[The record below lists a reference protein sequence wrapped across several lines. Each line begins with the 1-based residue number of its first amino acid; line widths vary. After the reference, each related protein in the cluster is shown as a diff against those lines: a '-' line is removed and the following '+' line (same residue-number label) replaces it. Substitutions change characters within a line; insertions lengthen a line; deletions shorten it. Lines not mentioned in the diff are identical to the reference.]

1 MSSDIQVVWFKRDL
15 RIQDHAPLKM
25 AIELNSPVL
34 LLYIFDTSILSA
46 SDSDQRH
53 WQFAYQSLSDL
64 QEQLIPFNAQ
74 LEILYGDSV
83 AIFSAIFRNYTVSK
97 VLSYVETGNKISF
110 DRDIKVKEVCDS
122 HGIPWLEF
130 QCNGVIRKLNSRM
143 EWDLRWYHFME
154 QSLDQPN
161 LTQLKNIQLD
171 KAYFSQYAL
180 NLCPMDLKFQ
190 HPLFQKGGENM
201 AWRYLSGFFDNRG
214 INYSKHI
221 SKPLLSRKSCSRL
234 SPYIAYGNLS
244 IRQVYQL
251 AKLKSHQTGWKR
263 PIQNFIS
270 RLKWHCHFIQ
280 KFEDE
285 CRMEYEPVNRAF
297 SGLQRN
303 STPELIKAWEQG
315 KTGIP
320 LIDACMR
327 CVCHSG
333 YLNFRM
339 RAMVVSFLVY
349 DLWQDWHHLHF
360 LARQFLDYEP
370 GIHYPQIQMQAGL
383 TGINTIR
390 IYNPIK
396 NSFDH
401 DPDGLFIK
409 EWVKELHD
417 VPAPFIHEPWKMNE
431 MEQVFYNCKMGVDYP
446 FPIVDPEKARK
457 EATEKVY
464 TFRKSQEVHVEGIRI
479 LKKHVSP
486 NRRKKETS
494 R

>member
-1 MSSDIQVVWFKRDL
+1 MNNSIQIIWFKRDL
-15 RIQDHAPLKM
+15 RIQDNAPLKR
-25 AIELNSPVL
+25 AIESNLGSL
-34 LLYIFDTSILSA
+34 LLYIFDPSILSEP
-46 SDSDQRH
+46 DSDQRH
-53 WQFAYQSLSDL
+53 WQFAYQSLIDL
-64 QEQLIPFNAQ
+64 QVQLSPFNARI
-74 LEILYGDSV
+74 EIFYGDS
-83 AIFSAIFRNYTVSK
+83 ATIFRDIASNYSISQ
-97 VLSYVETGNKISF
+97 VLSYIETGNKVSY
-110 DRDIKVKEVCDS
+110 DRDLKVKDVLDS
-122 HGIPWLEF
+122 YSIPWIEF
-130 QCNGVIRKLNSRM
+130 QCNGVIRKLKTRTG
-143 EWDLRWYHFME
+143 WDERWHHFME
-154 QSLDQPN
+154 SPLDQPN
-161 LTQLKNIQLD
+161 LNQLKNIQL
-171 KAYFSQYAL
+171 KNSFHSSYSIT
-180 NLCPMDLKFQ
+180 LCPIELNFK
-190 HPLFQKGGENM
+190 HPLFQKGGETM
-201 AWRYLSGFFDNRG
+201 AVKYLSSFFDRRG

-251 AKLKSHQTGWKR
+251 AKIKSHQSGWKR
-263 PIQNFIS
+263 PMQNFIS

-297 SGLQRN
+297 SLLKRN
-303 STPELIKAWEQG
+303 SNSNLIKAWEEG

-320 LIDACMR
+320 IIDACMR
-327 CVCHSG
+327 CVKQSG

-401 DPDGLFIK
+401 DPDGFFIK
-409 EWVKELHD
+409 EWVHELKD
-417 VPAPFIHEPWKMNE
+417 VPTPLIHEPWKMND
-431 MEQVFYNCKMGVDYP
+431 MEQLFYNCKIRVDYP
-446 FPIVDPEKARK
+446 SPIIDPEKARK
-457 EATEKVY
+457 EAAQKVY
-464 TFRKSQEVHVEGIRI
+464 AFRKNQEVYIEGIRI
-479 LKKHVSP
+479 LQKHVTTD
-486 NRRKKETS
+486 RKKK
-494 R
+494 